1 MIEGIVYVG
10 NIEADFFLPLTQE
23 LMKLFEEFPKVEFET
38 YAVICCALRSHRTVP
53 TLSLHWL
60 NE

>member
-1 MIEGIVYVG
+1 MYVG